1 MVATAIHFMQLDEYK
16 SKFQDDSSPGWDA
29 LNVPLQKL
37 YGEQEPKHWGTVIS
51 YMLGGPDPIDGIS
64 AYSCDGDIDHLHFIT
79 FGYSSLYYDEESVG
93 GDFSKFGFEMTF
105 RLASNLPPKSDPIW
119 VVNFLQNI
127 ARYVFESGKHFG
139 QYHWLPANGPIR
151 SDSNTDIVGI
161 GFAYD
166 TVLPSSVETPHG
178 QVEFIQGFGLVQSE
192 VNSLMDKT
200 RTVKEILDSHR
211 QSNPLLVTDLARQ
224 NDG

>member
-1 MVATAIHFMQLDEYK
+1 MVATVIHFMQLDEYK

-64 AYSCDGDIDHLHFIT
+64 AYSCDSDIDHLHFIT

-161 GFAYD
+161 GFDYD

>member
-1 MVATAIHFMQLDEYK
+1 MYK
-16 SKFQDDSSPGWDA
+16 RQ
-29 LNVPLQKL
+29 
-37 YGEQEPKHWGTVIS
+37 
-51 YMLGGPDPIDGIS
+51 
-64 AYSCDGDIDHLHFIT
+64 
-79 FGYSSLYYDEESVG
+79 ESVG

-161 GFAYD
+161 GFDYD

>member
-1 MVATAIHFMQLDEYK
+1 MVATVIHFMQLDEYK

-29 LNVPLQKL
+29 LNVPLQEL
-37 YGEQEPKHWGTVIS
+37 YGDQEPKHWGTVIS

-139 QYHWLPANGPIR
+139 QYHWLPANVPIR
-151 SDSNTDIVGI
+151 SDSKTDIVGI
-161 GFAYD
+161 GFDYD
-166 TVLPSSVETPHG
+166 TVLPSEVETPHG